1 MQDTPEKE
9 NYEIIDVKRQSNDQ
23 SRQEMPSRKINNS
36 AFTCPYNNI
45 NISDFEEKNYKQTYQ
60 KRQYIPTSVRNL
72 ISPSQKQKGN
82 GPIQKGIGIIKLV
95 KIILFL
101 YVIFFTVMFII
112 GIFLPGEYHYSSQEE
127 HSSLETFLVFIL
139 VLFLLGFCIVSYILH
154 QMVISKVIS
163 KVSKNMPSAQDVIYK
178 CFAKPTLPDIKKK
191 FFNALKIA
199 YYRID
204 EVRAQVDMM
213 TQIMTKINPSYK
225 KYVKTD
231 DFISFNYDNLPLDLV
246 EFRSVGREANSC
258 IFIRTRIDKPIS
270 CETYIKTK
278 ETTSNSFSFADNF
291 LVQSSN
297 PQEARSL
304 LTTSFRNGLIK
315 YRKGHN
321 NCSIDILFSNKISDR
336 ENIFICITS
345 QKNFFE
351 MPEADWQDPN
361 KSYRIVDEIREL
373 LFVVDAL
380 KLDQDM
386 GM

>member
-1 MQDTPEKE
+1 MPNTPEKDY
-9 NYEIIDVKRQSNDQ
+9 YEIIDIKRQSDDQ
-23 SRQEMPSRKINNS
+23 REQEMPNRKINS
-36 AFTCPYNNI
+36 SSFACAYNDI
-45 NISDFEEKNYKQTYQ
+45 NISDFESKNYGKIF
-60 KRQYIPTSVRNL
+60 KRK
-72 ISPSQKQKGN
+72 ISPGIKQK
-82 GPIQKGIGIIKLV
+82 KKSTFVKFIGILAIVYLIMLAIV
-95 KIILFL
+95 VSVILIIEHFGPSNFHYSLQEDHS
-101 YVIFFTVMFII
+101 IFAPFI
-112 GIFLPGEYHYSSQEE
+112 GIFS
-127 HSSLETFLVFIL
+127 FVF
-139 VLFLLGFCIVSYILH
+139 FLLTIFFIFVFPRLLLEWFIA
-154 QMVISKVIS
+154 KFTP
-163 KVSKNMPSAQDVIYK
+163 KVSDAISRS
-178 CFAKPTLPDIKKK
+178 FTKPTLADIKKK
-191 FFNALKIA
+191 FFDALQVE

-204 EVRAQVDMM
+204 EVRAQIDMM

-258 IFIRTRIDKPIS
+258 VFIRTKINKPIS
-270 CETYIKTK
+270 CEIYIKTK
-278 ETTSNSFSFADNF
+278 ETSSDSFSFADNF

-315 YRKGHN
+315 YRKEHN
-321 NCSIDILFSNKISDR
+321 NCSIDILFSNKISTR

-373 LFVVDAL
+373 LFIVDAL
-380 KLDQDM
+380 KLDQDI
-386 GM
+386 GL